1 MNKDLIRNRKR
12 IFLKKRE
19 TRLEDL
25 KPLEQK
31 WYDQKSWIF
40 AEWKEKWNTEVNS
53 NGDEDKE
60 DDSPFYRLFC
70 YDYIYTVNAA
80 IRNECKNFRMKW
92 ISTCLLRI
100 IPVLLFCRLAFIY
113 IKGTEF
119 IRDWIEKNT
128 ELYLGIETGVVV
140 AVFLLMISIGNWID
154 VKKYQETWRR
164 HSEHRYEI
172 EMQMFRYISDMG
184 EYGSPDRNEKFVD
197 AIMKT
202 WGRNQKN
209 FNNNMKQE
217 MSMKDW
223 ILFAKEFLVNK
234 K

>member
-25 KPLEQK
+25 KPLKQK

-40 AEWKEKWNTEVNS
+40 AEWKEKWNAEVNS
-53 NGDEDKE
+53 DGDEKKE

-70 YDYIYTVNAA
+70 YDYVYTVNGA

>member
-1 MNKDLIRNRKR
+1 MSKDLIRNRKR

-40 AEWKEKWNTEVNS
+40 AEWKDKWNAEVNS
-53 NGDEDKE
+53 DGDEEKE

-70 YDYIYTVNAA
+70 YDYIYTVNGA
-80 IRNECKNFRMKW
+80 IRNEYKNFRMKW
-92 ISTCLLRI
+92 ISTYLVRI
-100 IPVLLFCRLAFIY
+100 IPILLFCRLAFMY
-113 IKGTEF
+113 IKGTEY
-119 IRDWIEKNT
+119 IKELIEKNT
-128 ELYLGIETGVVV
+128 DLFLKAETVVFFAIV
-140 AVFLLMISIGNWID
+140 LLMASIADWIN

-172 EMQMFRYISDMG
+172 EMQMFRYISNMG
-184 EYGSPDRNEKFVD
+184 EYGSSDRNEKFID

-217 MSMKDW
+217 MGMKDW
-223 ILFAKEFLVNK
+223 IAFMKDLLVNK